1 MEAYMAAEAGQ
12 YLMMNLQ
19 RQSAQLEEAKYRRTQ
34 QAHSQGYKLSQK
46 RGVEDKSRRAD
57 QGLSEPAPPLFML
70 PRSHLAAAR
79 CFTRWQPRPLE
90 GTVPTWIAPG

>member
-34 QAHSQGYKLSQK
+34 QAHSQGYELSQK
-46 RGVEDKSRRAD
+46 RGVEDKSR
-57 QGLSEPAPPLFML
+57 
-70 PRSHLAAAR
+70 
-79 CFTRWQPRPLE
+79 
-90 GTVPTWIAPG
+90 